1 MKQISSLHV
10 ARATVSRLV
19 DFCFTQAVK
28 KASFVLLFLKS
39 NLCLEQTDLCSKFKF
54 RRALK
59 KIYLTILKYFFL
71 SCPLV
76 IDHFYL
82 EDAAE
87 WIRSGAPWGVEVG
100 ASVISRN
107 L

>member
-1 MKQISSLHV
+1 LSKQTYAQNLNSEGLI
-10 ARATVSRLV
+10 
-19 DFCFTQAVK
+19 K
-28 KASFVLLFLKS
+28 KIY
-39 NLCLEQTDLCSKFKF
+39 
-54 RRALK
+54 
-59 KIYLTILKYFFL
+59 IYLTILKYFL
-71 SCPLV
+71 SCALV